1 MKLKNKIQIIISSIA
16 LIGATS
22 GCTKFLNVMPV
33 GQTTIPVLFS
43 DMDGIRAAVPGAYS
57 KMYDYYSA
65 HFYLYPELTGDLIN
79 PSLSS
84 ISEGQ
89 ANIYNFSS
97 VPEEEAAPSAKIWS
111 DIFESLANSNNALF
125 YLPDL
130 RQKYP
135 QYVAEL
141 DVYNAELLF
150 LRALAHFD
158 LCRVYAQPYN
168 YTSDASHL
176 GVPVLK
182 RTPGPDDVVARQSVK
197 AVYEAII
204 DDLHT
209 AKQIYDRVGSI
220 RKANERP
227 YFASKDAV
235 QALLSR
241 VYLYMGDWDSTILHA
256 NEVIARNSLAL
267 GANYTNM
274 FFSLSGPETETI
286 FRLNGLDKGS
296 GVFSFYNFRTQ
307 TGVVQPAGMPSN
319 ILIQAFSNESD
330 VRKSELMQ
338 EIELG
343 SNFYYV
349 TRKFDAEQIVTE
361 NNKQHVNPIVLR
373 LSEVYL
379 NRAEAY
385 INKNLPSLAADDIK
399 TIQARALNQD
409 PSEIILPE
417 NDLSAMK
424 AIVYEERIRELALEG
439 HRLFD
444 ITRRKQDLVRDS
456 GTTSAIKELKYPSD
470 YFILPIPQREL
481 DANPDMKPNPTVNN

>member
-1 MKLKNKIQIIISSIA
+1 MKLKNDIRIFLSSIA
-16 LIGATS
+16 LVAVTS
-22 GCTKFLNVMPV
+22 GCTKFLNVLPV

-65 HFYLYPELTGDLIN
+65 HFYLYPELAGDLVN
-79 PSLSS
+79 PSLST

-97 VPEEEAAPSAKIWS
+97 VPEQEAAPSAKIWS
-111 DIFESLANSNNALF
+111 DIFEALANSNNALF

-130 RQKYP
+130 RKNYP
-135 QYVAEL
+135 QNVAEL
-141 DVYNAELLF
+141 DIYNAELLF

-168 YTSDASHL
+168 YTPDASHL
-176 GVPVLK
+176 GIPVLK
-182 RTPGPDDVVARQSVK
+182 RTPGPDDVVSRQSVK
-197 AVYEAII
+197 AVYEAIL
-204 DDLHT
+204 DDLNK
-209 AKQIYDRVGSI
+209 AKAIYDRVEPM
-220 RKANERP
+220 RQPNERP

-241 VYLYMGDWDSTILHA
+241 VYLYMGDWDNTILHA
-256 NEVIARNSLAL
+256 NEVISRNALARGS
-267 GANYTNM
+267 NYTNM
-274 FFSLSGPETETI
+274 FFNLSGPETETI

-296 GVFSFYNFRTQ
+296 GVFGFYNFRSA
-307 TGVVQPAGMPSN
+307 TGILQPAGMPSN
-319 ILIQAFSNESD
+319 VLTQAYTND
-330 VRKSELMQ
+330 DDIRKSELMQ

-343 SNFYYV
+343 ANFYYV
-349 TRKFDAEQIVTE
+349 SRKFDAEQTETE

-385 INKNLPSLAADDIK
+385 INKNQPSSAAEDIK
-399 TIQARALNQD
+399 EIQARAFTLQ
-409 PSEIILPE
+409 PAEIILPE
-417 NDLSAMK
+417 NDILAMTE
-424 AIVYEERIRELALEG
+424 IVYEERVRELALEG

-444 ITRRKQDLVRDS
+444 ITRRKQDLVRDPGS
-456 GTTSAIKELKYPSD
+456 TSTIKTLQYPSD

-481 DANPDMKPNPTVNN
+481 DANTNMKPNPTVNN